1 MSIKTNH
8 KILIALLLLSMYCNI
23 SQAKFLRPEPVP
35 VERLISNAAAY
46 VREHPRDASGYY
58 ILARINYLAFANK
71 SEEVPAFNGGR
82 DIPPRI
88 AESWQTADPGFDREL
103 RERAAQ
109 VIAQQM
115 GVSSPEFIPPD
126 RKGEFNELYNQKL
139 DELRRERWLKD
150 QFNQTELLGHLAAA
164 FDNFNRA
171 IELDPKNGLYHLGF
185 ASLLEQYVEYIRT
198 IDLRVIPVEIRN
210 ILLNRAAEAYYTAYE
225 LSIKKDVQNERRPLV
240 GLQSLTG
247 YEAGKAYIRLTEAS
261 KNASEEQKKRL
272 SEVQKHIENLNK
284 LPKGAITPIIFS
296 LNKNISPA
304 DLLEPKLQVKFDLDG
319 DGAVELWQW
328 VKPST
333 GIFVWNQDGKG
344 EITSGRQMFGSVT
357 WWLFFN
363 DGYHALDCLDDNR
376 DGSLSGSELDG
387 ISVWFDT
394 NSNGKSDKT
403 EIKTLEELGIV
414 SISTKPTSTE
424 NGWPANRTGIKLKTG
439 NTIPTYDW
447 IAMRDL

>member
-1 MSIKTNH
+1 
-8 KILIALLLLSMYCNI
+8 
-23 SQAKFLRPEPVP
+23 
-35 VERLISNAAAY
+35 
-46 VREHPRDASGYY
+46 
-58 ILARINYLAFANK
+58 
-71 SEEVPAFNGGR
+71 
-82 DIPPRI
+82 
-88 AESWQTADPGFDREL
+88 
-103 RERAAQ
+103 
-109 VIAQQM
+109 
-115 GVSSPEFIPPD
+115 
-126 RKGEFNELYNQKL
+126 
-139 DELRRERWLKD
+139 
-150 QFNQTELLGHLAAA
+150 
-164 FDNFNRA
+164 
-171 IELDPKNGLYHLGF
+171 
-185 ASLLEQYVEYIRT
+185 
-198 IDLRVIPVEIRN
+198 
-210 ILLNRAAEAYYTAYE
+210 
-225 LSIKKDVQNERRPLV
+225 VQNERRPLV
-240 GLQSLTG
+240 GLQNLTG

>member
-1 MSIKTNH
+1 
-8 KILIALLLLSMYCNI
+8 
-23 SQAKFLRPEPVP
+23 
-35 VERLISNAAAY
+35 
-46 VREHPRDASGYY
+46 
-58 ILARINYLAFANK
+58 
-71 SEEVPAFNGGR
+71 
-82 DIPPRI
+82 
-88 AESWQTADPGFDREL
+88 
-103 RERAAQ
+103 
-109 VIAQQM
+109 
-115 GVSSPEFIPPD
+115 
-126 RKGEFNELYNQKL
+126 
-139 DELRRERWLKD
+139 
-150 QFNQTELLGHLAAA
+150 
-164 FDNFNRA
+164 FNRA

-261 KNASEEQKKRL
+261 KNSSEEQKKRL

-363 DGYHALDCLDDNR
+363 VGYHALDCLDDNR